1 MNEKQ
6 RKTFAIMAQRY
17 TEATTATRATARAA
31 LIREGIRLPNGRLSP
46 NYGGKA
52 EAGDQ
57 PRRKA
62 VATAS

>member
-1 MNEKQ
+1 
-6 RKTFAIMAQRY
+6 MAQRY